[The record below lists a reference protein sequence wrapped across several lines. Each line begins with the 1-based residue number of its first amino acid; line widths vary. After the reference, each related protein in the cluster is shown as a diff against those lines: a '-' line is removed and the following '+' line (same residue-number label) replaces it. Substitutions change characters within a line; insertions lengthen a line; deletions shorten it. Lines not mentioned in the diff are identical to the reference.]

1 LSLYSAFS
9 SGRANK
15 KERLMPSINVN
26 GTAISYTDTGVPA
39 GRPDAP
45 AIVFGHGLLFGGWMF
60 RPQISAL
67 REDYR
72 CVTID
77 WRGQGDTPPAAG
89 GYDME
94 TLTADAVALIRE
106 LGIAPVHWAGLSMG
120 GFVGLRI
127 AARHGK
133 LLRSLALLG
142 TSAGP
147 EERGKAA
154 EYKRLAWVYRLFG
167 VRPVLSRVKTHMFGP
182 AFLADPASQ
191 AVIDEWVS
199 RLNRNQR
206 PAIAKAVLGV
216 ANRMPVDQELAGIT
230 VPALVIAGADDKP
243 IPAARAREIAARMPG
258 AQLHIVADCGHT
270 STLEQPDTITGLLR
284 EFLATVD
291 QT

>member
-1 LSLYSAFS
+1 
-9 SGRANK
+9 
-15 KERLMPSINVN
+15 MPTINVN
-26 GTAISYTDTGVPA
+26 GATISYTDTGAPA

-45 AIVFGHGLLFGGWMF
+45 AIMFGHGLLFGGWMF
-60 RPQISAL
+60 RPQIAAL

-94 TLTADAVALIRE
+94 TLTADAVALIQE

-147 EERGKAA
+147 EERRKAA
-154 EYKRLAWVYRLFG
+154 EYKRLAWVYRLVG
-167 VRPVLSRVKTHMFGP
+167 MRPVVGRVKTHMFGP

-191 AVIDEWVS
+191 ALVDEWVS
-199 RLNRNQR
+199 RLNGSEWS
-206 PAIAKAVLGV
+206 AIFKAVLGV
-216 ANRMPVDQELAGIT
+216 ANRTPVDQEIAGIT
-230 VPALVIAGADDKP
+230 VPTLVISGADDRP
-243 IPAARAREIAARMPG
+243 IPPARATEIAALIPG
-258 AQLHIVADCGHT
+258 AQLHIVPDCGHS
-270 STLEQPDTITGLLR
+270 STLEQPGTITGLLR

-291 QT
+291 QA

>member
-1 LSLYSAFS
+1 
-9 SGRANK
+9 
-15 KERLMPSINVN
+15 MPTINVN
-26 GTAISYTDTGVPA
+26 GATISYTDTGPPP
-39 GRPDAP
+39 RQPDAP

-60 RPQISAL
+60 RPQIAAL
-67 REDYR
+67 RDDYR

-94 TLTADAVALIRE
+94 ALTGDAVALIRE

-147 EERGKAA
+147 EEPGKAA

-167 VRPVLSRVKTHMFGP
+167 MRPVLGRVKARMFGP

-191 AVIDEWVS
+191 ALIDEWAS
-199 RLNRNQR
+199 RLNRSER
-206 PAIAKAVLGV
+206 PAISKAVLGV
-216 ANRMPVDQELAGIT
+216 ADRAPVDQEVAGIT
-230 VPALVIAGADDKP
+230 VPTLVIAGADDQP
-243 IPAARAREIAARMPG
+243 IPPAQAREIAARIPG
-258 AQLHIVADCGHT
+258 AQLHIVPDCGHS
-270 STLEQPDTITGLLR
+270 STVEQPDTITGLLR
-284 EFLATVD
+284 EFLAAVD
-291 QT
+291 QA